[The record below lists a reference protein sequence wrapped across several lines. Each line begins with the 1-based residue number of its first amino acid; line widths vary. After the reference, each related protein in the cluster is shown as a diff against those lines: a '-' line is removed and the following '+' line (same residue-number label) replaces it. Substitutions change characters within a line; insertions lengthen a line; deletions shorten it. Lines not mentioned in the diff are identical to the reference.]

1 MTRKVV
7 PRVNVQIR
15 LPAMYML
22 APVAGHRFTG
32 REEVYVLDI
41 HRLGAG
47 LASITSDQQ
56 LSLFDPARLGAGPI
70 TSLPTAHGNI
80 KALRPFDRS
89 ASTVCTGGDDGTV
102 ALWDLRNPPSSALAA
117 RFAAADAPL
126 TALACDAASH
136 TLAVG
141 TEFANHQ
148 SSIAL
153 WDVRRA
159 SPAPRARYAEVH
171 SDDVTELC
179 FHPAEAPG
187 ILLSG
192 STDGVVNVYD
202 TRAADEDDVVVQT
215 LNTGSVHRAAFMSAS
230 EVYTLTHDEKLAV
243 FNLDA
248 ADDVTELC
256 FHPAEAPGILLSG
269 STDGVV
275 NVYDTRA
282 ADEDDVVVQTLN
294 TGSVHRAAFMSASE
308 VYTLTHDEKLAVFNL
323 DAGYE
328 KGTPVA
334 DFGDVRAEL
343 ACQYVANVTAK
354 VDGSGAIIGVG
365 SQDRQNFQLVHLAR
379 GSEKNSWVFDRA
391 SSVGLPGGHGEEIVR
406 AFCFYD
412 DEQVVFTAGE
422 DGYIKAWRPN

>member
-1 MTRKVV
+1 
-7 PRVNVQIR
+7 
-15 LPAMYML
+15 MYML

-32 REEVYVLDI
+32 RDEVYVLDI

-89 ASTVCTGGDDGTV
+89 ASTVCTAGDDGTV
-102 ALWDLRNPPSSALAA
+102 ALWDLRNPRSSALAA

-153 WDVRRA
+153 
-159 SPAPRARYAEVH
+159 
-171 SDDVTELC
+171 DDVTELC

-187 ILLSG
+187 VLLSG

-215 LNTGSVHRAAFMSAS
+215 LNTGSVH
-230 EVYTLTHDEKLAV
+230 H
-243 FNLDA
+243 
-248 ADDVTELC
+248 
-256 FHPAEAPGILLSG
+256 
-269 STDGVV
+269 
-275 NVYDTRA
+275 
-282 ADEDDVVVQTLN
+282 
-294 TGSVHRAAFMSASE
+294 AAFMSASE

-379 GSEKNSWVFDRA
+379 GSENNSWVFDKA

>member
-1 MTRKVV
+1 
-7 PRVNVQIR
+7 
-15 LPAMYML
+15 MYML

-41 HRLGAG
+41 HRLGAS
-47 LASITSDQQ
+47 LASIPSDQQ

-153 WDVRRA
+153 WDVRGA

-171 SDDVTELC
+171 S
-179 FHPAEAPG
+179 
-187 ILLSG
+187 
-192 STDGVVNVYD
+192 
-202 TRAADEDDVVVQT
+202 
-215 LNTGSVHRAAFMSAS
+215 
-230 EVYTLTHDEKLAV
+230 
-243 FNLDA
+243 
-248 ADDVTELC
+248 DDVTELC

>member
-1 MTRKVV
+1 
-7 PRVNVQIR
+7 
-15 LPAMYML
+15 MYML

-80 KALRPFDRS
+80 KALRPFDR
-89 ASTVCTGGDDGTV
+89 
-102 ALWDLRNPPSSALAA
+102 
-117 RFAAADAPL
+117 
-126 TALACDAASH
+126 
-136 TLAVG
+136 
-141 TEFANHQ
+141 
-148 SSIAL
+148 
-153 WDVRRA
+153 
-159 SPAPRARYAEVH
+159 
-171 SDDVTELC
+171 
-179 FHPAEAPG
+179 
-187 ILLSG
+187 
-192 STDGVVNVYD
+192 
-202 TRAADEDDVVVQT
+202 
-215 LNTGSVHRAAFMSAS
+215 
-230 EVYTLTHDEKLAV
+230 
-243 FNLDA
+243 
-248 ADDVTELC
+248 
-256 FHPAEAPGILLSG
+256 
-269 STDGVV
+269 
-275 NVYDTRA
+275 
-282 ADEDDVVVQTLN
+282 
-294 TGSVHRAAFMSASE
+294 ASE

>member
-1 MTRKVV
+1 
-7 PRVNVQIR
+7 
-15 LPAMYML
+15 MYML

-89 ASTVCTGGDDGTV
+89 ASTVCTGGDDGT
-102 ALWDLRNPPSSALAA
+102 
-117 RFAAADAPL
+117 
-126 TALACDAASH
+126 
-136 TLAVG
+136 
-141 TEFANHQ
+141 FANHQ

-153 WDVRRA
+153 WDVRGA

-171 SDDVTELC
+171 S
-179 FHPAEAPG
+179 
-187 ILLSG
+187 
-192 STDGVVNVYD
+192 
-202 TRAADEDDVVVQT
+202 
-215 LNTGSVHRAAFMSAS
+215 
-230 EVYTLTHDEKLAV
+230 
-243 FNLDA
+243 
-248 ADDVTELC
+248 DDVTELC

>member
-1 MTRKVV
+1 
-7 PRVNVQIR
+7 
-15 LPAMYML
+15 MYML

-89 ASTVCTGGDDGTV
+89 ASTVCTAGDDG
-102 ALWDLRNPPSSALAA
+102 A
-117 RFAAADAPL
+117 
-126 TALACDAASH
+126 
-136 TLAVG
+136 
-141 TEFANHQ
+141 

-153 WDVRRA
+153 WDVRGA
-159 SPAPRARYAEVH
+159 SPAQRARYAEVH

-215 LNTGSVHRAAFMSAS
+215 LNTGSVHHAAFMSAS

-248 ADDVTELC
+248 A
-256 FHPAEAPGILLSG
+256 
-269 STDGVV
+269 
-275 NVYDTRA
+275 
-282 ADEDDVVVQTLN
+282 
-294 TGSVHRAAFMSASE
+294 
-308 VYTLTHDEKLAVFNL
+308 
-323 DAGYE
+323 YE
-328 KGTPVA
+328 EGTPVA

-379 GSEKNSWVFDRA
+379 GSEKNSWVFDQA

-422 DGYIKAWRPN
+422 DGNIKAWRPN